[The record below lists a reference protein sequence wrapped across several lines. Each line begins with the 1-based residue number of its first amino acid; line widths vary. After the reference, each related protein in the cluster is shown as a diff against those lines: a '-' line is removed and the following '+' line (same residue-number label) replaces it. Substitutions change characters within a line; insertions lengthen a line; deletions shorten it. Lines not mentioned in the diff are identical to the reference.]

1 MAAACPIGRGR
12 AFPRSCYAEPGIG
25 LQNIISNPQKSTFP
39 GNPGRARA
47 DCRGEG
53 MQSSPAEERLVIDRF
68 LAGDPE
74 AIHTVDRWIDAVLR
88 EDFQSLRQEWEDLK
102 QEIRSRV
109 VRNFG
114 RGAFNGHSTLRT
126 YVHRIARNAAIDFSR
141 LAYRRHEVGVDLP
154 EPKLTGTALQAARLG
169 ILPNKELLERILGE
183 LSEGERVLLRLVFEL
198 HYSYQE
204 VARELGIP
212 EGTVKSRMSRCKD
225 RVLRLREE
233 LEAMK

>member
-1 MAAACPIGRGR
+1 
-12 AFPRSCYAEPGIG
+12 
-25 LQNIISNPQKSTFP
+25 
-39 GNPGRARA
+39 
-47 DCRGEG
+47 